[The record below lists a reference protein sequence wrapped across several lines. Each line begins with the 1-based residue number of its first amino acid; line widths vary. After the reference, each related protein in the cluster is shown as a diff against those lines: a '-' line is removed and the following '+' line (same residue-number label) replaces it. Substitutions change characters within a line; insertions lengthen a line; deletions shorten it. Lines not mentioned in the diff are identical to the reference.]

1 MPAISP
7 DIPESPRPATY
18 SDVLD
23 APPHMIAQIVEGTF
37 HLLPR
42 PAYWHAKARSVIGRR
57 IGTSYDDGIGIPGG
71 WMILAEPELHMG
83 ESGADILVPD
93 LAGWRIE
100 NFAEHEQVAHS
111 GHQDV
116 AFFTTAPDWICEV
129 LSPST
134 RELDRGPKREIY
146 AREGVHWLWLV
157 DPGAPALEAFALQ
170 EGGWVP
176 TANLMG
182 DAEVSVPPF
191 DGISFPLPDLCSRC
205 RDREP

>member
-1 MPAISP
+1 MPAVSP
-7 DIPESPRPATY
+7 DIPEAPRPATY
-18 SDVLD
+18 RDVLD
-23 APPHMIAQIVEGTF
+23 APPHKIAQIIDGTL

-42 PAYWHAKARSVIGRR
+42 PAYWHAKASYRIGRKIDR
-57 IGTSYDDGIGIPGG
+57 PYVEGIGGPGG

-100 NFAEHEQVAHS
+100 NFAKHEQVAHS

-134 RELDRGPKREIY
+134 RELDRGRKRGIY
-146 AREGVHWLWLV
+146 AREGVLWLWFV

-170 EGGWVP
+170 EGEW
-176 TANLMG
+176 TAISTLSG
-182 DAEVSVPPF
+182 GEEVSVPPF
-191 DGISFPLPDLCSRC
+191 DDISFPLSDLCFR
-205 RDREP
+205 RRGRES